1 MAEKNKNEKA
11 AQPVWTAMQTLKCKN
26 FKDGNTMLGT
36 NERAVGT
43 KVTLNGKFAVKTFD
57 DNGYVVFNTE
67 DGGEIPARQFIGGF
81 TGTKSVEL
89 DSKTYQGTLETTP
102 EKYLA
107 FCGMQNV
114 IYDEMLTALRG
125 KTVEYLGSQVRICNS
140 RDGKPFVI
148 KKHFWKQ
155 VD

>member
-1 MAEKNKNEKA
+1 
-11 AQPVWTAMQTLKCKN
+11 
-26 FKDGNTMLGT
+26 MLGS
-36 NERAVGT
+36 NERVVGAR
-43 KVTLNGKFAVKTFD
+43 VTLTGKFEVKEYEG
-57 DNGYVVFNTE
+57 NGYIVFLTD

-89 DSKTYQGTLETTP
+89 DGKTYQGTLETTP